1 MSGLPSLSK
10 SPTATERG
18 RPGRRCRGKR
28 GAVPALVRS
37 HRRAAAHQG
46 AWDLLPSVVP
56 RRQPRLSAR
65 PAAHARVCARH
76 LCALRRAHRASL
88 FPRAARRGAAVARQR
103 AGRSRPRARGGR
115 ARMKAMLLA
124 AGRGE
129 RLRPI
134 TDSTPK
140 PLVRVGGRP
149 LIAWHLAALAR
160 AGIREVV
167 INLSWLGAQVRATLG
182 DGRDYGVLI
191 IYSDEGP
198 VPLETGGGIFR
209 AVPLLGPGPFLVVN
223 ADIWTDIDFAA
234 LTLEEGA
241 HARLLLIPNPPHHP
255 RGDFGLEGDLV
266 GTRDTDRYTYSGVGV
281 YRPEFFGGCIPGS
294 FPLLPLLNRAIAA
307 AAVRGQVHRGEWCD
321 VGTVERL
328 ASLDARLRA
337 LQ

>member
-1 MSGLPSLSK
+1 M
-10 SPTATERG
+10 R
-18 RPGRRCRGKR
+18 
-28 GAVPALVRS
+28 
-37 HRRAAAHQG
+37 
-46 AWDLLPSVVP
+46 
-56 RRQPRLSAR
+56 
-65 PAAHARVCARH
+65 
-76 LCALRRAHRASL
+76 
-88 FPRAARRGAAVARQR
+88 
-103 AGRSRPRARGGR
+103 
-115 ARMKAMLLA
+115 AMLLA

-129 RLRPI
+129 RMRPI

-140 PLVRVGGRP
+140 PLVQVGGRP

-182 DGRDYGVLI
+182 DGRDYGVAI
-191 IYSDEGP
+191 TYSDEGP
-198 VPLETGGGIFR
+198 VPLETGGGIFT

-234 LTLEEGA
+234 VALEEHA

-255 RGDFGLEGDLV
+255 GGDFGLEGDLV
-266 GTRDTDRYTYSGVGV
+266 VTRDTDRYTYSGVGV
-281 YRPEFFGGCIPGS
+281 YRPEFFGGCTPGR

-307 AAVRGQVHRGEWCD
+307 GLVRGEVHRGEWCD

-328 ASLDARLRA
+328 ASLDARVRA

>member
-1 MSGLPSLSK
+1 M
-10 SPTATERG
+10 R
-18 RPGRRCRGKR
+18 
-28 GAVPALVRS
+28 
-37 HRRAAAHQG
+37 
-46 AWDLLPSVVP
+46 
-56 RRQPRLSAR
+56 
-65 PAAHARVCARH
+65 
-76 LCALRRAHRASL
+76 
-88 FPRAARRGAAVARQR
+88 
-103 AGRSRPRARGGR
+103 
-115 ARMKAMLLA
+115 AMLLA

-129 RLRPI
+129 RMRPI

-182 DGRDYGVLI
+182 DGRDYGVSI
-191 IYSDEGP
+191 TYSEEGP

-234 LTLEEGA
+234 LALEAHA

-266 GTRDTDRYTYSGVGV
+266 VTRDTDRHTYTGVGM
-281 YRPEFFGGCIPGS
+281 YRPEFFAGCTPGR

-307 AAVRGQVHRGEWCD
+307 GVVRGQVHRGEWCD